1 MGEEDSDNAV
11 SLPMDY
17 VGQNNK
23 QGERRVVRL
32 DEVVPQMELKLVKIV
47 EGVPGKEGSVIYHE
61 LGGCVCPVW
70 GMLLMRVLVTK
81 LRMEEARQHAD
92 HAAKE
97 LKRMARQWLRPQR
110 VLFWQHCKPQCH
122 QFITYI

>member
-1 MGEEDSDNAV
+1 MV

-23 QGERRVVRL
+23 KGERRAVRL
-32 DEVVPQMELKLVKIV
+32 DEVGPRMELKLVKIV

-61 LGGCVCPVW
+61 LGGCVCPAW
-70 GMLLMRVLVTK
+70 GMSLMRVLVTK
-81 LRMEEARQHAD
+81 SRTEEARQRAD
-92 HAAKE
+92 HVAKE
-97 LKRMARQWLRPQR
+97 LKRMARLWLQPQR
-110 VLFWQHCKPQCH
+110 VLFWQRCEPQCH